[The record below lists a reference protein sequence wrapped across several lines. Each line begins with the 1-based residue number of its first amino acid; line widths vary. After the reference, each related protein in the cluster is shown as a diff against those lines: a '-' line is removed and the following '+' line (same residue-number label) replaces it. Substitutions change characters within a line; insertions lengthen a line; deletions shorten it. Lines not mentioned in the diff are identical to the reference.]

1 MIRCEKCG
9 TALQDKDTVFWKCA
23 ECDKTFKIEF
33 LKLKEIGRQKRN
45 QDKSLLKCPSCGKT
59 LDNGNEQIFRKCS
72 SCENIIKGN
81 LEFFTY
87 GNVENVVHNDAQS
100 SNLSSG
106 LVECPMFGKEI
117 SNNVSECPHCSYPLE
132 DNSINANPENDIL
145 TPADAEPN
153 NAIDNNEEISSNT
166 QNTIASI
173 LNFIGASIL
182 IWGTMGSFA
191 IASESGRHNDFS
203 FSVFAIYEFATILSG
218 FIVIGMAQIIQL
230 LHEIN
235 RSLKS
240 SKGDP
245 S

>member
-9 TALQDKDTVFWKCA
+9 TALQDKDTVYWKCA
-23 ECDKTFKIEF
+23 ECDKTFKIDF

-45 QDKSLLKCPSCGKT
+45 QDKSLLKCPSCSGI

-81 LEFFTY
+81 LEFFTS
-87 GNVENVVHNDAQS
+87 GNVENTANNVAKS

-106 LVECPMFGKEI
+106 AAECPMCGSEI
-117 SNNVSECPHCSYPLE
+117 SNSVTECPHCGYPLY
-132 DNSINANPENDIL
+132 NASTTAIPPNDIL

-153 NAIDNNEEISSNT
+153 NVIDNNEEISSNT

-182 IWGTMGSFA
+182 IFGTMGAFA

-203 FSVFAIYEFATILSG
+203 FSVFVIYEFATILSG

-235 RSLKS
+235 RNLKI